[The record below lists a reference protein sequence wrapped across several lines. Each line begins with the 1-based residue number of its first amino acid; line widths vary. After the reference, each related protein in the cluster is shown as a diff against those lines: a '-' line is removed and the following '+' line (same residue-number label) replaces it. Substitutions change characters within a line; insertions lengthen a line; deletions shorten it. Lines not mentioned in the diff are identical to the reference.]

1 MAWWKDLRLDRQLPA
16 DLVGWGVVGSDC
28 STSESADS
36 RKALGAKGGRAV
48 LICLMNSLKIRTH
61 LGGVAVLIVT
71 MITGIAIWIAVQ
83 SGRSDPLPTLVWSP
97 KLDDRVVMDLSPRVL
112 DRLGN
117 GWWWVVATP
126 TDRERLRQAGASI
139 AMAFPTPL
147 AQMAGCSI

>member
-1 MAWWKDLRLDRQLPA
+1 
-16 DLVGWGVVGSDC
+16 
-28 STSESADS
+28 
-36 RKALGAKGGRAV
+36 
-48 LICLMNSLKIRTH
+48 MNSSKIRTH

-71 MITGIAIWIAVQ
+71 MIAGVAIWIAVQ

-126 TDRERLRQAGASI
+126 SDRARLRQAGASI